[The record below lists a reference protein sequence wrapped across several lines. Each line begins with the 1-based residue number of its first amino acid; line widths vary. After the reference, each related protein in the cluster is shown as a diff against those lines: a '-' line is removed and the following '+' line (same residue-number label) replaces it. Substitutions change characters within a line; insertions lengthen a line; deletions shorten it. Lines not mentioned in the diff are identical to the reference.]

1 LYSFLR
7 GDKAL
12 LGHRRAVMH
21 LKLTVDQK
29 ILLEVPWVVNLTET
43 DALVRENLIAEIDSV
58 TEDLYKF
65 LSQELYEGLVG
76 LQVFATDLNDTAV
89 QDMMKIICCCFRYL
103 EMTEEDLDKSKVF
116 KEAAEKLL

>member
-1 LYSFLR
+1 LYSF

-12 LGHRRAVMH
+12 LGHRGSRDAFK
-21 LKLTVDQK
+21 KLTVDQK
-29 ILLEVPWVVNLTET
+29 DLVKKYLGVVEFLTET
-43 DALVRENLIAEIDSV
+43 DALVRENLIVEIDSV

-89 QDMMKIICCCFRYL
+89 QDMMKII
-103 EMTEEDLDKSKVF
+103 
-116 KEAAEKLL
+116 LLLL

>member
-1 LYSFLR
+1 LVIEE
-7 GDKAL
+7 
-12 LGHRRAVMH
+12 AVMH

-29 ILLEVPWVVNLTET
+29 DLVKKYLGEELLTET

-89 QDMMKIICCCFRYL
+89 QDMMKIILLFLDTL

>member
-1 LYSFLR
+1 
-7 GDKAL
+7 
-12 LGHRRAVMH
+12 M
-21 LKLTVDQK
+21 
-29 ILLEVPWVVNLTET
+29 
-43 DALVRENLIAEIDSV
+43 EIDSV

-89 QDMMKIICCCFRYL
+89 QDMMKNHIAVALDTL

-116 KEAAEKLL
+116 KEAAEKLLTIEAERIKLTFDKRILLC

>member
-1 LYSFLR
+1 LNY
-7 GDKAL
+7 
-12 LGHRRAVMH
+12 
-21 LKLTVDQK
+21 
-29 ILLEVPWVVNLTET
+29 LTET

-89 QDMMKIICCCFRYL
+89 QDMMKNHIVALDTL

>member
-1 LYSFLR
+1 LYSFR
-7 GDKAL
+7 GDKAYL
-12 LGHRRAVMH
+12 VRGSRDAFK
-21 LKLTVDQK
+21 KLTVDQK
-29 ILLEVPWVVNLTET
+29 DLVKKYLGVVELTET

-89 QDMMKIICCCFRYL
+89 QDMMKII
-103 EMTEEDLDKSKVF
+103 
-116 KEAAEKLL
+116 LLLL

>member
-1 LYSFLR
+1 
-7 GDKAL
+7 
-12 LGHRRAVMH
+12 MH

-29 ILLEVPWVVNLTET
+29 ILLKYLGVVELLLTET
-43 DALVRENLIAEIDSV
+43 DALVRETLSEIDSV

-89 QDMMKIICCCFRYL
+89 QDMMKII
-103 EMTEEDLDKSKVF
+103 
-116 KEAAEKLL
+116 LLLL

>member
-1 LYSFLR
+1 
-7 GDKAL
+7 
-12 LGHRRAVMH
+12 V
-21 LKLTVDQK
+21 
-29 ILLEVPWVVNLTET
+29 
-43 DALVRENLIAEIDSV
+43 EIDSV

-89 QDMMKIICCCFRYL
+89 QDMMKIILLFLDTL

>member
-1 LYSFLR
+1 LVIEE
-7 GDKAL
+7 
-12 LGHRRAVMH
+12 AVMH

-29 ILLEVPWVVNLTET
+29 DLVKKYLGVVELLLTET

-89 QDMMKIICCCFRYL
+89 QDMMKII
-103 EMTEEDLDKSKVF
+103 
-116 KEAAEKLL
+116 LLLL